1 VKTLRLLVWLRWKLF
16 LRSTSTGN
24 RLAGAAFTILL
35 LLAFSPAWLGGA
47 VAAYAGVRS
56 AGAAVIPIAFGVCQV
71 AWLSMGILSGALGR
85 SFDLD
90 KFLRYPVRPRSVFAV
105 NVLASLLGPVPLMTV
120 PTLVAVTIAAGQY
133 GGAGAALGVGAAG
146 ACLLLVTAALLQVLL
161 ALLDEVLRRE
171 SVRFAATVL
180 MTLCF
185 VGLQFGTRL
194 VGRYLAEHAVLRFA
208 NHEITGPQA
217 LALAGAY
224 LGRIPTVA
232 APALAAMGALEGDPA
247 RALLGLLACAALL
260 ALAVLPGAALMRH
273 TGRSGGDGG
282 DSKAEKTR
290 RPEGNGSFALMGGL
304 LPRTTGVVLR
314 YELLLTLRHPQRLMS
329 LLIAPL
335 VGVVFFFNGHG
346 RADVGAGFVL
356 LMLATSV
363 ISASLLLF
371 SYDGPGVRTFFLLPV
386 APRDVLLAK
395 NLEQM
400 LRLAAQFLLAFTAL
414 SFLTPGIWSPLLFTA
429 LIADWAVILGA
440 LAAGTA
446 TSMRHPVRARRRGLT
461 GRGGNNWEGQAV
473 SFAVFAAVAA
483 LGVLLWGVRRLAGPA
498 WADPAGLVVASLFLA
513 AGAAIWWRSLDLN
526 ARLFL
531 ECREK
536 MIEVLARTSD
546 D

>member
-1 VKTLRLLVWLRWKLF
+1 MRTLRLLVWLRWKLF

-24 RLAGAAFTILL
+24 RIAGAAFTLLL

-47 VAAYAGVRS
+47 VAAYAGVRT
-56 AGAAVIPIAFGVCQV
+56 AGAAVIPIAFGVCQL

-90 KFLRYPVRPRSVFAV
+90 KFLRYPVRPRSVFAI
-105 NVLASLLGPVPLMTV
+105 NVLASLLGPVPLMTM
-120 PTLVAVTIAAGQY
+120 PTLAAVTIAAGQR
-133 GGAGAALGVGAAG
+133 GGFGAALGVGVASV
-146 ACLLLVTAALLQVLL
+146 CLLLVTAALLQVLL

-180 MTLCF
+180 MTLFF
-185 VGLQFGTRL
+185 VGLQFGSRL
-194 VGRYLAEHAVLRFA
+194 VGRYVTEHAVLRFM

-217 LALAGAY
+217 LALAGAF

-232 APALAAMGALEGDPA
+232 APALAASGAIDGAPV

-260 ALAVLPGAALMRH
+260 AAAVLPGAALMRH

-282 DSKAEKTR
+282 SPARKTQ
-290 RPEGNGSFALMGGL
+290 RPEGGGSFALMGGL
-304 LPRTTGVVLR
+304 LPRATGVVLR
-314 YELLLTLRHPQRLMS
+314 YELLLTLRHPQRLLS
-329 LLIAPL
+329 LLMAPL

-346 RADVGAGFVL
+346 RANVGAMFVL
-356 LMLATSV
+356 AMLATSV
-363 ISASLLLF
+363 LSACLSLF

-400 LRLAAQFLLAFTAL
+400 FRLGAQFLLAFTAL
-414 SFLTPGIWSPLLFTA
+414 SFLTPGIWTPLLFTA
-429 LIADWAVILGA
+429 LIADFALILCA
-440 LAAGTA
+440 LAVGSAI
-446 TSMRHPVRARRRGLT
+446 SMRDPRRARRRGLG
-461 GRGGNNWEGQAV
+461 GRDGNSWQAQGV
-473 SFAVFAAVAA
+473 SLGVFVAVAA

-498 WADPAGLVVASLFLA
+498 WADPVGLVVAGICLA

-526 ARLFL
+526 ALVFI

-536 MIEVLARTSD
+536 MIEVLARSSD